1 MGKTWSVAEA
11 KARLSDLINEA
22 LSGAPQTITRR
33 GRSAV
38 VVVSAEEW
46 ERREARRGTLAEFLA
61 TAPVDLTEL
70 LPPRSKDGMRKIKL

>member
-46 ERREARRGTLAEFLA
+46 ERHQPRRGNLAEFLA
-61 TAPVDLTEL
+61 TAPENLTEL
-70 LPPRSKDGMRKIKL
+70 VPLRSKDGMRKIKL

>member
-1 MGKTWSVAEA
+1 
-11 KARLSDLINEA
+11 

-46 ERREARRGTLAEFLA
+46 ERREARRGNLAEFLA
-61 TAPVDLTEL
+61 TAPRVEL
-70 LPPRSKDGMRKIKL
+70 KIERDKRGMRKIEL